1 MNLIEEEN
9 ILAFKEFNIEKG
21 KDLYNLRIEI
31 SNKHIYINLIKI
43 NIRLYYIY
51 RNKVELSTLIDKLQL
66 EQKNKLDID
75 LLLRI
80 FDNIYEEKKIIITI
94 DDNNSIKIILE
105 KSNNIK
111 FEIKLKK
118 ENMTID
124 DKLNMIYN
132 EIRLRNNKNYN
143 YKIENNIKFEYLNN
157 KINKKDRIL
166 NEKEEININE
176 SNKFIIKNIENN
188 KDIEKIYYKIEE
200 IIIEQKKIYETMI
213 KEIKNIIEE
222 NNNVKIHINEEKEY
236 IKDINSKIKN
246 NPTPFVDDKEI
257 IIKKNNNSFAIKDS
271 TYTEL
276 RYKVDEDI
284 SNFIKIF

>member
-124 DKLNMIYN
+124 DKLNIIYN
-132 EIRLRNNKNYN
+132 EIRLKNNYN
-143 YKIENNIKFEYLNN
+143 YKIENNIQFEYLNN
-157 KINKKDRIL
+157 
-166 NEKEEININE
+166 
-176 SNKFIIKNIENN
+176 
-188 KDIEKIYYKIEE
+188 
-200 IIIEQKKIYETMI
+200 
-213 KEIKNIIEE
+213 
-222 NNNVKIHINEEKEY
+222 
-236 IKDINSKIKN
+236 
-246 NPTPFVDDKEI
+246 
-257 IIKKNNNSFAIKDS
+257 
-271 TYTEL
+271 
-276 RYKVDEDI
+276 
-284 SNFIKIF
+284 